1 MDFRE
6 VRLKKSADAGT
17 FVREVDSGISF
28 RGAKS
33 PRSSFRCE
41 LHRGR
46 RCGTIALSI
55 ATSPGA
61 DMITVQHEGPLTIV
75 GVFGT
80 FEIEDFMRIES
91 EIGQQLH
98 SLGRIDLMM
107 DLSGMMNTTLDV
119 ALEDIKFTR
128 EHARDVGRVAILSER
143 DSVIWAALLSRLFV
157 QAEVRVFDSEAGARE
172 WLKNDT
178 K

>member
-1 MDFRE
+1 
-6 VRLKKSADAGT
+6 
-17 FVREVDSGISF
+17 
-28 RGAKS
+28 
-33 PRSSFRCE
+33 
-41 LHRGR
+41 
-46 RCGTIALSI
+46 
-55 ATSPGA
+55 
-61 DMITVQHEGPLTIV
+61 MITVQHEGPLTIV

-80 FEIEDFMRIES
+80 FEIEDFMRIEA

-98 SLGRIDLMM
+98 NLGRIDLMV
-107 DLSGMMNTTLDV
+107 DLGGMMNTTLDV

-157 QAEVRVFDSEAGARE
+157 QAEVRVFDSEASARE
-172 WLKNDT
+172 WLKNHT